1 MSEQQD
7 PHRGSGE
14 QEPTAADDAQP
25 PVSNDIHERPV
36 ELLQH
41 LIRFDTTNPPGNER
55 ACIDWIGAL
64 LEAYDI
70 DYDLYAD
77 APERPNLVARL
88 DGGDAPGLMLYGHV
102 DVVPTNDDA
111 WTHPPF
117 SAVIEDDFVWGRGA
131 LDMKGGVAM
140 LTAAFL
146 RAASEDVDL
155 GGDLVLCILSD
166 EEAGGDQGARFMVEN
181 HAEAFDGVEYALGE
195 FGGFTMDVAG
205 ERFYPI
211 QVAEKQV
218 CWLELTFHGQGGHGS
233 FPNDGDAMA
242 KMARA
247 VDALD
252 GSRLPVHVTPETNQ
266 MFEALADGLPPTYA
280 LYIRG
285 LLNGALTDR
294 LLDLGGEDARLLD
307 ALLHHTV
314 NTTVVEGG
322 SKENVVPDEVSLTLD
337 VRILPGYD
345 ETDAIREIRS
355 VVGDD
360 VEIDVIRFEEGP
372 PEADMT
378 YFDDLAAVLED
389 ADPGSIAIPLVM
401 PGGTDGRIFADLGI
415 QSYGF
420 TPMQLPPDFEFTSLI
435 HTNDERIPVESVG
448 WGADRVFD
456 AVMGWS

>member
-1 MSEQQD
+1 MSDQQD
-7 PHRGSGE
+7 PV
-14 QEPTAADDAQP
+14 EPTTVGSSA
-25 PVSNDIHERPV
+25 PVTGDIHERPV

-41 LIRFDTTNPPGNER
+41 LVRFDTTNPPGNER
-55 ACIDWIGAL
+55 PCVEWVGDL
-64 LEAYDI
+64 LDAYGI
-70 DYDLYAD
+70 EYDLYAD
-77 APERPNLVARL
+77 DSDRPNLVARL

-117 SAVIEDDFVWGRGA
+117 SGVVEDGYVWGRGT

-146 RAASEDVDL
+146 RAAHEDVDL

-166 EEAGGDQGARFMVEN
+166 EEAGGDHGARFMVDE
-181 HAEAFDGVEYALGE
+181 HPEAFEGVEYALGE
-195 FGGFTMDVAG
+195 FGGFSIDVTG
-205 ERFYPI
+205 KRFYPI

-218 CWLELTFHGQGGHGS
+218 CWLELTFTGRGGHGS
-233 FPNDGDAMA
+233 FPNDGDAVA

-252 GSRLPVHVTPETNQ
+252 GDRLPVHVTPETRQ
-266 MFEALADGLPPTYA
+266 MFGALADELPLLPS
-280 LYIRG
+280 LYVRG
-285 LLNGALTDR
+285 LLTQSLTD
-294 LLDLGGEDARLLD
+294 LLLRFGGEDVKMLD
-307 ALLHHTV
+307 ALLHNTV
-314 NTTVVEGG
+314 NTTIVSGG

-345 ETDAIREIRS
+345 ETDAIRELRA
-355 VVGDD
+355 VVGPD
-360 VEIDVIRFEEGP
+360 VDIDVIRFEEGP

-378 YFDDLAAVLED
+378 YFDDLAAVLET
-389 ADPGSIAIPLVM
+389 ADPGSTAVPLVM

-420 TPMQLPPDFEFTSLI
+420 TPMQLPPDFDFTELI
-435 HTNDERIPVESVG
+435 HTADERIPVETVG
-448 WGADRVFD
+448 WGTDRIYD
-456 AVMGWS
+456 AVTAWGG